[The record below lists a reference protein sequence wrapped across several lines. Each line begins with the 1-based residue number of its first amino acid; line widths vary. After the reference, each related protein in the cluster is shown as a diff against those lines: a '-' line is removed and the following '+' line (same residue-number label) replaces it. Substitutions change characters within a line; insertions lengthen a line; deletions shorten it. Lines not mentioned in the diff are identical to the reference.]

1 MNDQAKTN
9 AELLKEISV
18 LTKKIKKLEKAKT
31 TDKRAEEVLKQSEE
45 KYRLVVENARE
56 AIIITQDVKLVF
68 VNSAAI
74 GMVGYSKE
82 ILTSKTF
89 TDFIHPDDRN
99 MVVDH
104 HIKRIKGEEVPP
116 VYSFRIIG
124 QDGTIIWVELNAA
137 VIQWKE
143 RPATLNFLN
152 DITERKRAEEK
163 VNQLAAIVQ
172 SSEDAIIAKDMDGI
186 ITSWNRGAEK
196 LYGFTESEVIGKSIS
211 LLIPSG
217 NRDEVPAILDRIKS
231 GENIEHYETVRRRK
245 DGREIQMSLT
255 ISPIMNSEGKVIG
268 ASTIGR
274 DITKRTQMEEALRD
288 SEKIFRELSIVDEL
302 TQLFNSRHFYFQ
314 LQIELD
320 RSNRYGQPLTLFL
333 LDLDNFKAFNDT
345 YGHVE
350 GDQVLRRLGQVLKRC
365 IRKTDLAYRYGGE
378 EFTIILPMTTC
389 ADSTVIA
396 ERIRVELKKES
407 FPSKAGKDVHMTV
420 SIGVAQFKLQE
431 DMKDFVHRVDQL
443 MYQAKKKGK
452 DRICSEPRR

>member
-1 MNDQAKTN
+1 
-9 AELLKEISV
+9 
-18 LTKKIKKLEKAKT
+18 
-31 TDKRAEEVLKQSEE
+31 
-45 KYRLVVENARE
+45 
-56 AIIITQDVKLVF
+56 
-68 VNSAAI
+68 
-74 GMVGYSKE
+74 
-82 ILTSKTF
+82 
-89 TDFIHPDDRN
+89 

-116 VYSFRIIG
+116 VYPFRVIA
-124 QDGTIIWVELNAA
+124 QNGTVIWCELNAA

-172 SSEDAIIAKDMDGI
+172 SSEDAIIAEDMDGI

-245 DGREIQMSLT
+245 DGREIQISLK
-255 ISPIMNSEGKVIG
+255 ISPILNSEGKVIG

-274 DITKRTQMEEALRD
+274 DITKRKQMEEALRD
-288 SEKIFRELSIVDEL
+288 SEKRFRELSIIDEL
-302 TQLFNSRHFYFQ
+302 TQLYNSRHFYFQ

-365 IRKTDLAYRYGGE
+365 IRKTDLVYRYGGE
-378 EFTIILPMTTC
+378 EFTILLLMTTC

-407 FPSKAGKDVHMTV
+407 FSPKAGKDVHMTV
-420 SIGVAQFKLQE
+420 SIGAAQFKLQE
-431 DMKDFVHRVDQL
+431 DMKDFVNRVDQL
-443 MYQAKKKGK
+443 MYQAKKNGK
-452 DRICSEPRR
+452 DRVCSES

>member
-68 VNSAAI
+68 VNHAVI
-74 GMVGYSKE
+74 GMIGYSKE
-82 ILTSKTF
+82 ILTSKYF
-89 TDFIHPDDRN
+89 TDFIHPDDLN

-116 VYSFRIIG
+116 VYPFRVIA
-124 QDGTIIWVELNAA
+124 QNGTVIWCELNAA

-172 SSEDAIIAKDMDGI
+172 SSEDAIIAEDMDGI

-245 DGREIQMSLT
+245 DGREIQISLK
-255 ISPIMNSEGKVIG
+255 ISPILNSEGKVIG

-365 IRKTDLAYRYGGE
+365 IRKTDLVYRYGGE
-378 EFTIILPMTTC
+378 EFTILLLMTTC

-407 FPSKAGKDVHMTV
+407 FSPKAGKDVHMTV
-420 SIGVAQFKLQE
+420 SIGAAQFKLQE
-431 DMKDFVHRVDQL
+431 DMKDFVNRVDQL
-443 MYQAKKKGK
+443 MYQAKKNGK
-452 DRICSEPRR
+452 DRVCSES